1 MRGSRNLYDMETRP
15 QCYYDKEGEK
25 EEIEAY
31 RGVAVSQHLTRHGG
45 CKAER
50 KRKGITKGVYIY
62 TWDVLVT
69 DADSPNTECL
79 LEK

>member
-31 RGVAVSQHLTRHGG
+31 RGVAVSPHLTKHGG
-45 CKAER
+45 RKAER

-62 TWDVLVT
+62 LGRFGDGCRLAEYRMPT
-69 DADSPNTECL
+69 
-79 LEK
+79 